1 MLSIEKFASA
11 LRKLFCAARPAET
24 LRFGRREHQ
33 LDQDAPSDVAVR
45 ERPERI
51 GEPDRSV
58 EDGASKAYVIIG
70 NKSLLISFASQRRDS
85 ERASGRAKVLSAR

>member
-1 MLSIEKFASA
+1 MLSIEKYASA
-11 LRKLFCAARPAET
+11 LRKPFGAARPPEA

-51 GEPDRSV
+51 GEHGRSV
-58 EDGASKAYVIIG
+58 EDGASKSDVIIE
-70 NKSLLISFASQRRDS
+70 NKSLLISFACQRRDG
-85 ERASGRAKVLSAR
+85 ERAAGRAKVLSAR

>member
-1 MLSIEKFASA
+1 MLSIEKYASA
-11 LRKLFCAARPAET
+11 LRKLFGAARPPET

-51 GEPDRSV
+51 GELIDP
-58 EDGASKAYVIIG
+58 SKTALQ
-70 NKSLLISFASQRRDS
+70 KLTSSSRTSRFSSALH
-85 ERASGRAKVLSAR
+85 ASGATARGHLAEQKC

>member
-1 MLSIEKFASA
+1 MLSIEKYASA
-11 LRKLFCAARPAET
+11 LRKLFGAAPPPET

-51 GEPDRSV
+51 GESDRSV
-58 EDGASKAYVIIG
+58 EDGASKAYVIIE
-70 NKSLLISFASQRRDS
+70 NESLLISFACQRRDG